1 MTEQRTNS
9 PETKTASPG
18 EDQDRIRIAVVFG
31 GRSDEHPVSCST
43 AASVLA
49 AMDRSRY
56 EVLPVGITRQGQW
69 VLVPDDPEPL
79 RLTAQNTPEVA
90 AGPSEVM
97 VPLTVGDAE
106 LRVLEPGQVPQELGQ
121 VDVVFPLVHGPFGE
135 DGTLQGL
142 FELADLHYVG
152 CGVLASAVM
161 MDKHY
166 MKVVFEAAGLPVG
179 PYEVVTDR
187 QWRTDAQAA
196 LARVEQLQFPVF
208 VKPCRAG
215 SSFGITRVDTP
226 GGLRSA
232 IEQAREHD
240 PKVIVEEGIDGRE
253 IECGVLQGH
262 HFTEPRVSELGEI
275 VVSGGHDFYDFNA
288 KYIDGSA
295 VQLSSPADVSPEVRG
310 RVQQIAREAFEA
322 AGCEGLARVDC
333 FVTPQGE
340 VLINEI
346 NTMPGFTPSS
356 MFPVMWA
363 ATGLDYPS
371 LVDDLVQLAL
381 ERPTG
386 LR

>member
-1 MTEQRTNS
+1 MTEPSTSVQQESVER
-9 PETKTASPG
+9 PEGG
-18 EDQDRIRIAVVFG
+18 ERRIRVAVVFG
-31 GRSDEHPVSCST
+31 GRSEEHPVSCST
-43 AASVLA
+43 AASVLT
-49 AMDRSRY
+49 AMDRERY
-56 EVLPVGITRQGQW
+56 DVLPIGITREGQW
-69 VLVPDDPEPL
+69 VVVPDDPEPL
-79 RLTAQNTPEVA
+79 RLTPSNTPEVP
-90 AGPSEVM
+90 AGSAEVV
-97 VPLTVGDAE
+97 VPLKAGDSILHSFESGTVPS
-106 LRVLEPGQVPQELGQ
+106 VLGA

-166 MKVVFEAAGLPVG
+166 MKVVFESAGLPVG

-187 QWRTDAQAA
+187 QWRNDARAA
-196 LARVEQLQFPVF
+196 LARVEKLQFPVF

-215 SSFGITRVDTP
+215 SSFGISRVDTP
-226 GGLRSA
+226 GELAAA
-232 IEQAREHD
+232 IEEARRHD
-240 PKVIVEEGIDGRE
+240 PKVIVEQGIDGRE

-262 HFTEPRVSELGEI
+262 DFSEPRVSELGEI
-275 VVSGGHDFYDFNA
+275 VVTGGHDFYDFNA
-288 KYIDGSA
+288 KYIDESS
-295 VQLSSPADVSPEVRG
+295 VQLSSPADVDPAVRQ
-310 RVQQIAREAFEA
+310 RVQEIARDAFEA

-333 FVTPQGE
+333 FVTPDGE
-340 VLINEI
+340 VLLNEI

-363 ATGLDYPS
+363 ATGLDYPD

-381 ERPTG
+381 ERATG